1 MIADDTGTAV
11 ATLQD
16 ANERL
21 DAAFSAW
28 SQDRELSVRFDREQS
43 TVLRIH
49 VSNPAGGYS
58 TLDERSD
65 GLKIF
70 VSLLASTATQQSEV
84 PPIVLIDELER
95 HLHYDAQADVVQV
108 MSTQTV
114 IPQIIYTTHSA
125 GCLPEDIGAGVRLVG
140 TNDGANHSTVENR
153 FWSTGP
159 GFSPLLIGMGASSLA
174 FVPVRN
180 AVLSEGATEVVL
192 LPTLVREAVAVKHL
206 GFPASQRA
214 LRHPSRTSP
223 GWIVKRSRWHGS
235 LMGTLLATE
244 FAVGSQRR
252 WTTSR
257 ILQLGGEASGKVV
270 EDLLLPAVYARAINA
285 QLKRSGVDR
294 EFPRSRLTGVNRPR
308 RLREWCLEHGIAEP
322 NKVDVANRVLDLRH
336 EEVRLLNADGL
347 RVLRDLHTRISTL
360 FAADDAR
367 AP

>member
-1 MIADDTGTAV
+1 MPRSLTSANPSTTFKTMKPGLWTLLPAILTWRMASETGRHPNDEAAERLLARRPAFLFFDDAMRDLHTDYELSEVADTPPPALANLANLAGLNLRFLYNLVIADDTGTAV

-70 VSLLASTATQQSEV
+70 VSLLALTATQQSEV

-206 GFPASQRA
+206 GFQVAPAS
-214 LRHPSRTSP
+214 L
-223 GWIVKRSRWHGS
+223 
-235 LMGTLLATE
+235 
-244 FAVGSQRR
+244 
-252 WTTSR
+252 
-257 ILQLGGEASGKVV
+257 
-270 EDLLLPAVYARAINA
+270 
-285 QLKRSGVDR
+285 
-294 EFPRSRLTGVNRPR
+294 
-308 RLREWCLEHGIAEP
+308 
-322 NKVDVANRVLDLRH
+322 
-336 EEVRLLNADGL
+336 
-347 RVLRDLHTRISTL
+347 
-360 FAADDAR
+360 
-367 AP
+367 